1 MTWNAASYILD
12 IRSCVTCVTCQAS
25 TKTRI
30 KSVYDARSD
39 QFCCIFRT
47 SDIPQKM
54 ISFFFILLPS
64 LSLGGFTP
72 RKLTVK
78 EVKEGKTLE
87 LDSLFTPMQSPL
99 SQNQVLTRPR
109 VLKHLPKGTNMDGG
123 VADSIR

>member
-1 MTWNAASYILD
+1 
-12 IRSCVTCVTCQAS
+12 
-25 TKTRI
+25 
-30 KSVYDARSD
+30 
-39 QFCCIFRT
+39 
-47 SDIPQKM
+47 M

-99 SQNQVLTRPR
+99 SDNKVLTRPR